1 MSEYILQMKE
11 ISKSFSGVKV
21 LDRVSLAVHPGEV
34 HVLIGENGAV
44 KSTLM
49 KILIGMYTRDS
60 GEVFYKG
67 QPIELHTTKEAL
79 NIGITMIHQEL
90 SPVLEMTVAENIFLG
105 REFLNPVTKMVDQKK
120 MQTEAQRIFD
130 EFNIRDIRPDAK
142 MKTLSIA
149 QTQMVEIVKA
159 VSNKAD
165 LIIMDEPTSAL
176 TDNEVKKLFAIIR
189 TLTAKNVAIIYISHK
204 LDEIYEISD
213 AITVLRDG
221 QYIATK
227 KTEELP
233 RDELVKLMV
242 GRELKDLYKGK
253 SRAGRDSP

>member
-1 MSEYILQMKE
+1 MNEYILQMKE

-21 LDRVSLAVHPGEV
+21 LDRVSLSVRPGEV
-34 HVLIGENGAV
+34 HVLIGENGAG

-49 KILIGMYTRDS
+49 KILIGMYTRDG
-60 GEVFYKG
+60 GEVIYKG

-120 MQTEAQRIFD
+120 MQAEAQKIFD
-130 EFNIRDIRPDAK
+130 EFGITDIRPGEK
-142 MKTLSIA
+142 MKKLSIA

-165 LIIMDEPTSAL
+165 LIVMDEPTSAL
-176 TDNEVKKLFAIIR
+176 TDNEVEKLFASIR
-189 TLTAKNVAIIYISHK
+189 SLTARSVAIIYISHK

-213 AITVLRDG
+213 EINRFYHFFLGKISMTIV
-221 QYIATK
+221 I
-227 KTEELP
+227 
-233 RDELVKLMV
+233 LM
-242 GRELKDLYKGK
+242 LLMF
-253 SRAGRDSP
+253 